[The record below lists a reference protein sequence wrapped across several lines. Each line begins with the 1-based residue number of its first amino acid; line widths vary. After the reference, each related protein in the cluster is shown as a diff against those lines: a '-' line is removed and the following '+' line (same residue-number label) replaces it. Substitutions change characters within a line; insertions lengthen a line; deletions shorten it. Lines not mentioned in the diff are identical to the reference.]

1 MMLNEIHRTDAGRG
15 YLTALGSAI
24 FLSTTTIFIRHLTQ
38 VNHLPALILAFW
50 RDFFVVVTLLIVLG
64 VFQRHLLRVK
74 SKNLPFLFVYGIVLA
89 AFNSL
94 WTFSVALNGAAVAT
108 VLVYSS
114 AGFTALL
121 GWWLLKEHLGW
132 VKLTTVALCLGG
144 CMLVSGVLN
153 ITGWNANLAGILTGF
168 FSGLSYAGYSL
179 MGKTAS
185 ERGISPWT
193 TLIYTF
199 GFAAI
204 VFLVINLLPCL
215 NLPGTAS
222 RPMDLFWLDKDFTAW
237 SILFLLAAIPTVAG
251 FGLYNVSLTILS
263 SSVTNLIVTTEPVFT
278 AVLAYFLFGE
288 RLTTIQ
294 LLGSAIILVG
304 VVFLRIF
311 EDRYLHLIKV

>member
-1 MMLNEIHRTDAGRG
+1 LW
-15 YLTALGSAI
+15 S
-24 FLSTTTIFIRHLTQ
+24 F
-38 VNHLPALILAFW
+38 
-50 RDFFVVVTLLIVLG
+50 VTLLIVLG